1 MCAGG
6 VFTALLLLSSLQK
19 RELGFLF
26 FFFFFTFLNL
36 VVRDLPQPLMHSY
49 F

>member
-26 FFFFFTFLNL
+26 CFFFTFLNL